1 MTIAP
6 IGPLFDPPRRP
17 APPKPPPPAPPED
30 RLARRTDPD
39 TSRQAIRQLERSGR
53 RRTQDE
59 LVLKAVRDRPDRTA
73 AELAEVIGILDHVQ
87 TQRCLSRLKNV
98 GVVRM
103 GAKRR
108 SSTNGAMMVT
118 WRLDTGGL
126 R

>member
-1 MTIAP
+1 MTTLP
-6 IGPLFDPPRRP
+6 NYGPLFGSPAPPAARP
-17 APPKPPPPAPPED
+17 APSPD

-53 RRTQDE
+53 RRTQDQ
-59 LVLKAVRDRPDRTA
+59 LVLGAVRDRPDRTA
-73 AELAEVIGILDHVQ
+73 AELAEVIGTLDHVQ
-87 TQRCLSRLKNV
+87 TQRCLSRLKNA

-103 GAKRR
+103 GPKRR
-108 SSTNGAMMVT
+108 SSTNGAVMVT